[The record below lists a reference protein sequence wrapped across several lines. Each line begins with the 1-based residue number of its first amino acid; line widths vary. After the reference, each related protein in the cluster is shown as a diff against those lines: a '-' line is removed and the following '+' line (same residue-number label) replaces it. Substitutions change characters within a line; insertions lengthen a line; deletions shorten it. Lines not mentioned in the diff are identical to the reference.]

1 MGKNEKGEITVN
13 VNEYREFVKAK
24 IKMAE
29 LNGVPCEKSEIN
41 PILFPHQ
48 RDIVQ
53 WAVQGGQRAIFA
65 AFGLGKTMMQIEIA
79 RILHDKTGARA
90 LIVCPLGVRQEFMR
104 DGKTL
109 GVQFEFVR
117 RTEEV
122 EASEG
127 AFFLTNSRPCVFG
140 FSTHASNFVDFWN
153 R

>member
-79 RILHDKTGARA
+79 RIL
-90 LIVCPLGVRQEFMR
+90 LGRN
-104 DGKTL
+104 G
-109 GVQFEFVR
+109 G
-117 RTEEV
+117 
-122 EASEG
+122 ASELCESYFDDG
-127 AFFLTNSRPCVFG
+127 VKYLRMAEADRNVPSLFDELDKESRAV
-140 FSTHASNFVDFWN
+140 
-153 R
+153 